1 MPPLPIVPPTRVP
14 ATLLVAA
21 ALVTLV
27 PGALAAQRC
36 DTDNEYMDLVRQ
48 QAVAAGDSFADAG
61 YRVADMICG
70 SMGEGGEDWFDVRM
84 EVGHRIAFVAVCDQ
98 DCSDIDL
105 SLYAGD
111 LLIAEDVL
119 EDDVPVIEIG
129 PAAGGGDFRLKVSMY
144 ACSTEPCYFGVAMF
158 SDGG

>member
-1 MPPLPIVPPTRVP
+1 MARPRLVPPIHVLL
-14 ATLLVAA
+14 AVALFTLA
-21 ALVTLV
+21 
-27 PGALAAQRC
+27 PRGLAAQRC
-36 DTDNEYMDLVRQ
+36 DTDNEYMELVRQ

-70 SMGEGGEDWFDVRM
+70 SLNEGGEGWFDTRM
-84 EVGHRIAFVAVCDQ
+84 AVGHRIAFVAVCDQ

-119 EDDVPVIEIG
+119 QDDVPVIEIG
-129 PAAGGGDFRLKVSMY
+129 PAVEGTDFRLKVSMY
-144 ACSTEPCYFGVAMF
+144 QCSTEPCYFGIAMF